1 MARTL
6 LGAGVRVYEWQPSTL
21 HSKTFVVDGIWSTI
35 GSMNFDN
42 RSLVLNDK
50 SNLMVLDRTIGQ
62 QMNAI
67 FLDDLRH
74 SAEITRERFGQRSW
88 FERLTE
94 RAAQLIT
101 RIL

>member
-1 MARTL
+1 
-6 LGAGVRVYEWQPSTL
+6 
-21 HSKTFVVDGIWSTI
+21 
-35 GSMNFDN
+35 
-42 RSLVLNDK
+42 
-50 SNLMVLDRTIGQ
+50 MVLDRTVWQ

-74 SAEITRERFGQRSW
+74 SAEITRERFGRRSW